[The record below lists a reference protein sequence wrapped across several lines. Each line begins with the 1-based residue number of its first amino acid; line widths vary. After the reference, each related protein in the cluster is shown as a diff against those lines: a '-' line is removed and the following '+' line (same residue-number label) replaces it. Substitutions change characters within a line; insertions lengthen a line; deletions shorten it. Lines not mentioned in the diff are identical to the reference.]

1 MVKKYLVPAIT
12 TLLAVVAICLLFGDC
27 VGVEKVDGGYN
38 GFEVIFGV
46 SNEALGRKV
55 EILGFSF
62 GAFAALLLV
71 LLGAVLAWLNM
82 IPYNNFISAGLILV
96 GAVLTFLF
104 PVFINIKLDL
114 YLGLDYCAKACLI
127 VSGVLSI
134 LAAAVIA
141 AKNYI
146 NKLLK

>member
-46 SNEALGRKV
+46 SDELFGNKV

-71 LLGAVLAWLNM
+71 LLGAVLAWLDM

-104 PVFINIKLDL
+104 PVFINTKLD
-114 YLGLDYCAKACLI
+114 LDYCAKACLI

>member
-27 VGVEKVDGGYN
+27 VGVEKGDGGYN
-38 GFEVIFGV
+38 GFEVIFGRHEELFG
-46 SNEALGRKV
+46 NKV

-71 LLGAVLAWLNM
+71 LLGAVLAWLDM

-104 PVFINIKLDL
+104 PVFINTELD
-114 YLGLDYCAKACLI
+114 LDYCAKACLI
-127 VSGVLSI
+127 VSGILSI
-134 LAAAVIA
+134 LAAVVIA